1 MAEGLKRALEL
12 AAAGRGRSVA
22 ALADLVRVPSLT
34 GEEGAA
40 QQHLAQRLG
49 AIGAEVDLTEPDV
62 PAMFAR
68 FPAVAQYPTHW
79 QHDLILPYDRLPTAA
94 ALTASG
100 LEDVLNYRGRPNLV
114 GILRGTGGGHP
125 VERRLGKR
133 PRLRVGIDHRAV
145 RVVGKLNAFSF
156 EVGETVIDVP
166 AVEVGPAGHDIW
178 LVGEVAGRRRK
189 VEDFLPGGDD
199 AIGEQRRKQFG

>member
-62 PAMFAR
+62 PAMCER

-79 QHDLILPYDRLPTAA
+79 QPDLILP
-94 ALTASG
+94 
-100 LEDVLNYRGRPNLV
+100 
-114 GILRGTGGGHP
+114 
-125 VERRLGKR
+125 
-133 PRLRVGIDHRAV
+133 
-145 RVVGKLNAFSF
+145 
-156 EVGETVIDVP
+156 
-166 AVEVGPAGHDIW
+166 
-178 LVGEVAGRRRK
+178 
-189 VEDFLPGGDD
+189 
-199 AIGEQRRKQFG
+199 